1 MDEILQKQ
9 FVARCLQDIVKF
21 CWSDD
26 KENALGIIHARAN
39 LALVVLLASDE
50 ERTRFWEGL
59 ADDFKY
65 EVEFTSL
72 DFDAHFV
79 ENLRRGLDKIKE
91 KRKE

>member
-9 FVARCLQDIVKF
+9 FVAHCLQDIVKF

-26 KENALGIIHARAN
+26 KEHALGIIHARAN
-39 LALVVLLASDE
+39 LALVVLLAPDE
-50 ERTRFWEGL
+50 ERAKFWEGL
-59 ADDFKY
+59 ADEFKY

-72 DFDAHFV
+72 DFDDHLI
-79 ENLRRGLDKIKE
+79 ENLSRGLDKIRK